1 MRRLLPIILFCCA
14 LAAYARNSL
23 PQWRKG
29 ELEIHHINTCRG
41 ECTFFVF
48 PDGTSK
54 PHPALIVSNNELQEV
69 EGFIYLC
76 MISSKA
82 YNPEYNYVLSDDM
95 LTIPMVKQSY
105 IKCQLLVGDIER
117 DVIRKISRLKQP
129 YFDEV
134 VEKIKQTIF

>member
-48 PDGTSK
+48 PDGTTMLLDAGNAKMEKESEYLV
-54 PHPALIVSNNELQEV
+54 PRVEV
-69 EGFIYLC
+69 T
-76 MISSKA
+76 
-82 YNPEYNYVLSDDM
+82 PE
-95 LTIPMVKQSY
+95 
-105 IKCQLLVGDIER
+105 
-117 DVIRKISRLKQP
+117 
-129 YFDEV
+129 
-134 VEKIKQTIF
+134 EKIISYVRSVMPLRLRITEIQETY